1 MPTQALPTAPA
12 LSPPASQPLRFLN
25 AYWQLWQALA
35 ARAEVQLSQQHGLDL
50 RAFMALGYLQGG
62 VSSPGEL
69 AVQLGLPRYVVTRT
83 LDALSRLEAV
93 QRVTD
98 GHDARRQQVNV
109 TPAGRVLWAA
119 ALQTTVSVCEGPLSA
134 LGPRLGTLTAL
145 LEELGGAASGFSSA
159 TRTQNFKEQ
168 TP

>member
-1 MPTQALPTAPA
+1 MPTQVLPAAQALHSPT
-12 LSPPASQPLRFLN
+12 SQPLRFLN

-35 ARAEVQLSQQHGLDL
+35 ARAEVRLSQRHGLDL

-69 AVQLGLPRYVVTRT
+69 AVQLGLPRYVITRT

-98 GHDARRQQVNV
+98 DQDARRQRVNV
-109 TPAGRVLWAA
+109 TPAGRSLWEA
-119 ALQTTVSVCEGPLSA
+119 ALQTTVTVCEGPLSA
-134 LGPRLGTLTAL
+134 LGPRLDILTAL
-145 LEELGGAASGFSSA
+145 LEELGGAASGTLSHL
-159 TRTQNFKEQ
+159 QEQ

>member
-1 MPTQALPTAPA
+1 MPTQALPA
-12 LSPPASQPLRFLN
+12 PPASQPLRFLN
-25 AYWQLWQALA
+25 AYWRLWQALA
-35 ARAEVQLSQQHGLDL
+35 ARAEGQLSQQHGLDL
-50 RAFMALGYLQGG
+50 RAFMALAYLQGG

-69 AVQLGLPRYVVTRT
+69 ATQLGLPRYVVTRT

-109 TPAGRVLWAA
+109 TPAGRALWEA

-134 LGPRLGTLTAL
+134 LGPRLDALTAL
-145 LEELGGAASGFSSA
+145 LEELGGAASGLSFP